1 MKQLSCI
8 VSEYWPGQ
16 DLDGEGHQ
24 DFQDNCH
31 NVKVKDQKVKITP
44 QYIGPLAG

>member
-1 MKQLSCI
+1 MIYPENMKQLSCI

-16 DLDGEGHQ
+16 DLNGEDHQ

-31 NVKVKDQKVKITP
+31 NVKVKGQNNPHST
-44 QYIGPLAG
+44 